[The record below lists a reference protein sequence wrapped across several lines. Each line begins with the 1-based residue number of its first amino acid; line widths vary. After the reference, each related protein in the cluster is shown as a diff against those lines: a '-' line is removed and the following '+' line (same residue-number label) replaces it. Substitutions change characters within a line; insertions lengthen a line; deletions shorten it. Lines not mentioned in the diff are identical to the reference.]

1 MQHLPQ
7 QSHSLHLLGRRRQNT
22 ATSLSRR
29 TQSLQNDCD
38 HATKGIASNTE
49 VILRHLKQHEDI
61 DEVVKYIEADVM
73 LRGAVNTS
81 QA

>member
-1 MQHLPQ
+1 MLRTASLP
-7 QSHSLHLLGRRRQNT
+7 
-22 ATSLSRR
+22 
-29 TQSLQNDCD
+29 
-38 HATKGIASNTE
+38 NTE

-61 DEVVKYIEADVM
+61 DEAVKHIEADMM

>member
-1 MQHLPQ
+1 ML
-7 QSHSLHLLGRRRQNT
+7 RR
-22 ATSLSRR
+22 A
-29 TQSLQNDCD
+29 SLQ
-38 HATKGIASNTE
+38 NTE